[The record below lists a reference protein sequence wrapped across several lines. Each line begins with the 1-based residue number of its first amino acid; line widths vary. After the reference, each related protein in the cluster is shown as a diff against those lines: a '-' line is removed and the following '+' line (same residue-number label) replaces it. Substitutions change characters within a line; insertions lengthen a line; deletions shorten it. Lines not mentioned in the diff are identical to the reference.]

1 MAYEIQKPYQER
13 VRLFLQLPLIGLQ
26 AGFEAV
32 FYAVGEPLWECVKE
46 GNSLWSGNVA
56 GFSHPLVRIW
66 LGYLE

>member
-1 MAYEIQKPYQER
+1 MKELHRMNAT
-13 VRLFLQLPLIGLQ
+13 V
-26 AGFEAV
+26 V
-32 FYAVGEPLWECVKE
+32 EPLWECVKE

>member
-1 MAYEIQKPYQER
+1 MNAT
-13 VRLFLQLPLIGLQ
+13 V
-26 AGFEAV
+26 V
-32 FYAVGEPLWECVKE
+32 EPLWECVKE